1 MTPRIPASLAIA
13 ARAALLA
20 ALAGPLAALPAW
32 GDGGTQEPLPELAY
46 GEATAPVMLNG
57 QVVVGERLVRLGDLF
72 ANVPADKAEIPVA
85 YAPEPGREAI
95 LDARWLY
102 RVAHHYGIDWRPLS
116 AKEQAVVVRDSIT
129 VGRTEIEDHVRAALV
144 ERGADPSVG
153 IELANRL
160 MTLHLPAEAS
170 NRIAVDDIYHDP
182 RSGRF
187 TAMITAPAGS
197 PQAERVRVTG
207 KVFRTVE
214 VPVIAS
220 RLLPGD
226 VIDRTDI
233 EWIEVRADDL
243 QRDALVDAADLI
255 GRTPTRGLAAGQP
268 VRSRD
273 VRDPL
278 LVERGQ
284 LVTIYH
290 RHPLMTLA
298 VQGKA
303 LQNGSKGDVV
313 RVQNTRSNTV
323 LEATVSGAGRV
334 VVQPAEQL
342 AMTPARGG

>member
-1 MTPRIPASLAIA
+1 MKPRIPSPMATA
-13 ARAALLA
+13 ARAVLLA
-20 ALAGPLAALPAW
+20 ALAAPLAALPAW
-32 GDGGTQEPLPELAY
+32 GDGVPAPLPELAY
-46 GEATAPVMLNG
+46 GEMAAPVLLND
-57 QVVVGERLVRLGDLF
+57 QVVVGDRLVRLGDLF
-72 ANVPADKAEIPVA
+72 ANVSADKAEIPVA

-129 VGRTEIEDHVRAALV
+129 VGRTEIEEHVHAALV
-144 ERGADPSVG
+144 ERGVDPAMGV
-153 IELANRL
+153 ELSNRM
-160 MTLHLPAEAS
+160 MTLYLPAGAGS
-170 NRIAVDDIYHDP
+170 QIAVDDVYHDP

-187 TAMITAPAGS
+187 TATITAPAGS
-197 PQAERVRVTG
+197 PQADRIRVTG
-207 KVFRTVE
+207 RAFRTVE

-226 VIDRTDI
+226 LIDRSDI
-233 EWIEVRADDL
+233 EWIKVRADDL
-243 QRDALVDAADLI
+243 QRDALVDAADLV

-273 VRDPL
+273 IRDPL

-323 LEATVSGAGRV
+323 VEATVSGAGRV
-334 VVQPAEQL
+334 VVQPPERL